1 MIRTTKL
8 TITTPGEPI
17 FSERGF
23 SVEIDDEAAGEFIV
37 VRENDAPITGG
48 IRIEPAQW
56 AEIRQAI
63 ETMLDDI
70 QEHAPG
76 STQRESYYETE

>member
-8 TITTPGEPI
+8 TITPNGDPI

-23 SVEIDDEAAGEFIV
+23 TVEIDDEAAGEFIV

-48 IRIEPAQW
+48 IRIEPEQW
-56 AEIRQAI
+56 EEIRQAI
-63 ETMLDDI
+63 ETLLADI
-70 QEHAPG
+70 QEHAQDAP
-76 STQRESYYETE
+76 